1 MKALTTS
8 DLSPYSFPGS
18 AGILPA
24 VFYGREA
31 RKKPSPPWRGGRR
44 PGWVPGM
51 SLRRDP
57 PRRYAAPLPRGDDNA
72 ANLTTETGF
81 ELIPFTVAT
90 G

>member
-1 MKALTTS
+1 MKALTPS
-8 DLSPYSFPGS
+8 DASHPLFPW
-18 AGILPA
+18 
-24 VFYGREA
+24 E
-31 RKKPSPPWRGGRR
+31 RR
-44 PGWVPGM
+44 PLACSSSHPLLGGVA
-51 SLRRDP
+51 RRAGVGSGSVRPLDP